1 MAPETERFDRLCVVS
16 PGGDVDAANSL
27 AVHDELVRSM
37 GPETDRLV
45 VDLGDTRFID
55 SAGLDMF
62 MRLGERLSERRA
74 RLVLVIPPDSGL
86 RRLAE
91 IVGLKQTM
99 SLCASLDEALAM
111 LDGD

>member
-1 MAPETERFDRLCVVS
+1 MAPKTERFDRLCVVS
-16 PGGDVDAANSL
+16 QSGDVDAANAL
-27 AVHDELVRSM
+27 AVHDELVHCM

-62 MRLGERLSERRA
+62 MRLSERLSERRV
-74 RLVLVIPPDSGL
+74 RLVLVIPPDSAL

-91 IVGLKQTM
+91 IVGLEQAI
-99 SLCASLDEALAM
+99 SLCSSLDEALVVAR
-111 LDGD
+111 GN